1 MADKSKLKG
10 LSDKYKKVLGSFPT
24 TTVNKNSPLKG
35 MSDKDSFMAR
45 KMKLTGSALTAGI
58 VKPSTVGKVASNIFK
73 KSTVGKILD
82 TAVKVGA
89 GAGAGYEYAKSKLKN
104 EDKKVD
110 KKKLGG
116 MNKSKLKKAAMMGTA
131 LLASNYLGKRA
142 GENAVIDSINSGQ
155 AFKPE
160 GAKRTP
166 FGVSLNE
173 GGELEIVKGQD
184 YIKDL
189 L

>member
-1 MADKSKLKG
+1 MADKDTKDFMKRRSQLAG
-10 LSDKYKKVLGSFPT
+10 LTS
-24 TTVNKNSPLKG
+24 VNFS
-35 MSDKDSFMAR
+35 
-45 KMKLTGSALTAGI
+45 SALKDMP
-58 VKPSTVGKVASNIFK
+58 KPAPSKISDVAKKIIK
-73 KSTVGKILD
+73 KSPVGRVIDAGTKIGL
-82 TAVKVGA
+82 GA
-89 GAGAGYEYAKSKLKN
+89 AAGYEYAKSKFTDQ
-104 EDKKVD
+104 DKKNKKEKTNVD

-116 MNKSKLKKAAMMGTA
+116 MNKSKLKKVAMMGTA

-166 FGVSLNE
+166 FGVSLND
-173 GGELEIVKGQD
+173 GGEVEIVKGQD

>member
-1 MADKSKLKG
+1 M
-10 LSDKYKKVLGSFPT
+10 P
-24 TTVNKNSPLKG
+24 
-35 MSDKDSFMAR
+35 KD
-45 KMKLTGSALTAGI
+45 
-58 VKPSTVGKVASNIFK
+58 KPSKISDVAKNIFK
-73 KSTVGKILD
+73 KSPVGRVIDAGTKIGL
-82 TAVKVGA
+82 GA
-89 GAGAGYEYAKSKLKN
+89 AAGYEYAKSKFK
-104 EDKKVD
+104 DKEEKVD

-173 GGELEIVKGQD
+173 GGEVEIVKGQD